1 MIQSL
6 LASTWKFVSSS
17 QALGVLKPSAPLAAC
32 QFQLAS
38 SVQVWRKLEV
48 LLRQRIWLLPAIV
61 SAASICHSLNSLP
74 AGAFQG
80 EEISLRM
87 PGPGP
92 GPNSTKALPSPRLR
106 SLVLPKSSMV
116 VEGAA
121 LRIVPTTQAVVP
133 ML

>member
-1 MIQSL
+1 M
-6 LASTWKFVSSS
+6 
-17 QALGVLKPSAPLAAC
+17 
-32 QFQLAS
+32 
-38 SVQVWRKLEV
+38 
-48 LLRQRIWLLPAIV
+48 LLRQRIWLLPSIV

-74 AGAFQG
+74 TGEFQG

-87 PGPGP
+87 PGTGPGIGPGP